1 VKRTNLVVVLTCF
14 VLACVSL
21 SQAQQKEETSAIG
34 IPPAGLVYMAS
45 AAPDAA
51 VAAESPSPDP
61 TAPADPGPPQG
72 GTASSHKA
80 ADDEWH
86 FSISP
91 YLWLPGVHGT
101 IGDSNHDISFRAS
114 AGDLLSHFRFG
125 LLGFADA
132 RRNRLLV
139 PIDIMFLRL
148 GDNKALPFPGFG
160 ENSADLT
167 ANMFIFTPKLGVRV
181 VDGKMMKIDAM
192 AGIRYWHFHEDV
204 SFTPIAPNV
213 NFSKS
218 QSWVDPIVGGRIITA
233 LSPKAEVAIG
243 GDVGGWGTGSQLEYQ
258 VGGILSFKVKPNLS
272 LDAGYRYLYF
282 DKNFGSNNG
291 NINTAMSGVILG
303 ATMTLK

>member
-1 VKRTNLVVVLTCF
+1 MVVLTCF

-34 IPPAGLVYMAS
+34 IPPAGLTYMAS

-51 VAAESPSPDP
+51 VAAVSPDP
-61 TAPADPGPPQG
+61 DPAQPADPGPPQG
-72 GTASSHKA
+72 GTAPKAKA

-86 FSISP
+86 LAISP

-101 IGDSNHDISFRAS
+101 VGDFNHDLSFRAS

-125 LLGFADA
+125 LLGFVDA

-139 PIDIMFLRL
+139 PIDMMFLRL

-160 ENSADLT
+160 ENTADLR
-167 ANMFIFTPKLGVRV
+167 ANMFIFTPKIGVRV
-181 VDGKMMKIDAM
+181 VDGKMMKVDAV
-192 AGIRYWHFHEDV
+192 AGIRFWYFHESV
-204 SFTPIAPNV
+204 SFTPINPNV
-213 NFSKS
+213 DFSKS
-218 QSWVDPIVGGRIITA
+218 QSWVDPVVGGRIITA
-233 LSPKAEVAIG
+233 LSPKADIAIA

-258 VGGILSFKVKPNLS
+258 VVGLLGYKIKPNMALQ
-272 LDAGYRYLYF
+272 AGYRYLYF

-291 NINTAMSGVILG
+291 TINTAMSGVILG
-303 ATMTLK
+303 ATLTLK